1 MFVQTIDDEDI
12 STPPPAKKLKKSQCT
27 PLFMCA
33 YRMRG
38 KIYTG
43 LTVFFCTYY
52 IVYIMYIDLESSKS
66 RDFYDIK
73 QLTTT
78 LLLIKNADSNTF
90 MDDVSGLKSPK

>member
-1 MFVQTIDDEDI
+1 M
-12 STPPPAKKLKKSQCT
+12 
-27 PLFMCA
+27 
-33 YRMRG
+33 
-38 KIYTG
+38 
-43 LTVFFCTYY
+43 VFFCTYY
-52 IVYIMYIDLESSKS
+52 ILCIDLESSKS

>member
-38 KIYTG
+38 KIYRG
-43 LTVFFCTYY
+43 LMVFFCTYY
-52 IVYIMYIDLESSKS
+52 ILCIDLKSSKS

-78 LLLIKNADSNTF
+78 LLLIKNADSNTGTF
-90 MDDVSGLKSPK
+90 MDDVSGLKSL